1 MLTKPIL
8 EDKTLEQ
15 NDNMNLVNEQIVKQI
30 CIKNEEESLKKEDL
44 NKLVDSTIKKS
55 EDEMKNSEAQTKQTN
70 TEENHLFSF
79 QYNNLMNLPLPN
91 YLLLPNNL
99 IFPGILIPYEQ
110 LKVQQDNKENIAV
123 EPKKRGRKSTNPK
136 PDVPHNK
143 YANDNLRKKRKHIIL
158 SEIMTFLNKKLKEIY
173 NGNLGNGL
181 FFKQLLT
188 LNHKQKSNINI
199 RENRDFL
206 NRTLQEIFSQDVSL
220 RFTNYPKDHN
230 KELIK
235 KLLNEEDEEKRI
247 YFNKVFNL
255 TFSQVLLHFQ
265 EKTIIEELIGLKTYK
280 EAIKKYE
287 DEKDYY
293 ENLVYHLINFKEI
306 IESKKPRKEK
316 SCQDNKKVKIE

>member
-44 NKLVDSTIKKS
+44 TKLVDSTIKKS

-143 YANDNLRKKRKHIIL
+143 YANDNLRKKSKHIIL

>member
-1 MLTKPIL
+1 M
-8 EDKTLEQ
+8 
-15 NDNMNLVNEQIVKQI
+15 
-30 CIKNEEESLKKEDL
+30 
-44 NKLVDSTIKKS
+44 
-55 EDEMKNSEAQTKQTN
+55 
-70 TEENHLFSF
+70 
-79 QYNNLMNLPLPN
+79 
-91 YLLLPNNL
+91 
-99 IFPGILIPYEQ
+99 
-110 LKVQQDNKENIAV
+110 
-123 EPKKRGRKSTNPK
+123 
-136 PDVPHNK
+136 
-143 YANDNLRKKRKHIIL
+143 
-158 SEIMTFLNKKLKEIY
+158 
-173 NGNLGNGL
+173 
-181 FFKQLLT
+181 
-188 LNHKQKSNINI
+188 
-199 RENRDFL
+199 
-206 NRTLQEIFSQDVSL
+206 NRTLQEIFSQDISL

-306 IESKKPRKEK
+306 IESKTARKEK